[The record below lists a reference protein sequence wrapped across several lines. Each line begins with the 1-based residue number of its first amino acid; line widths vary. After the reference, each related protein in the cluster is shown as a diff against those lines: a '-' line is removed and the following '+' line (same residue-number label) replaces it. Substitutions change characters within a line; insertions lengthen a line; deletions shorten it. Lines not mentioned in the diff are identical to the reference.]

1 MYVEYLKMTRL
12 NLLKLVSCLVG
23 CALLVAGCS
32 SGPKIYTNQ
41 DPTVDFGKYRTFGFQ
56 AQLGTDGDQY
66 ASLASQY
73 LKAATVREMEARGY
87 KESANPDMIVNFS
100 VNTEEKIRTTQTPT
114 AGGYYGYR
122 GYGAWGGYGG
132 TETRVTQYTEGTVN
146 LDLVDARKSQL
157 IWEGV
162 IVGKVTDEVRENLA
176 EVCDAVVTEILASY
190 PYVAGN
196 STPQPLPGDK

>member
-1 MYVEYLKMTRL
+1 MTL
-12 NLLKLVSCLVG
+12 TNLGKLGLPLLCGALLLAG
-23 CALLVAGCS
+23 CA
-32 SGPKIYTNQ
+32 SGPKIYTNE

-56 AQLGTDGDQY
+56 AQLGTDNDQY

-100 VNTEEKIRTTQTPT
+100 VNTEEKIRTTQSPT

-132 TETRVTQYTEGTVN
+132 YETRVTQYTEGTVN
-146 LDLVDARKSQL
+146 VDLVDAEKSQL

-176 EVCDAVVTEILASY
+176 EVCDAVVTE
-190 PYVAGN
+190 VA
-196 STPQPLPGDK
+196 PGA

>member
-1 MYVEYLKMTRL
+1 MTRNNFIKL
-12 NLLKLVSCLVG
+12 ALTVVGSTLLIT
-23 CALLVAGCS
+23 ACS

-41 DPTVDFGKYRTFGFQ
+41 DPTVDFGNYKTFGFQ
-56 AQLGTDGDQY
+56 SQLGTDNDRYG
-66 ASLASQY
+66 SLASQY

-87 KESANPDMIVNFS
+87 KQSANPDMIVNFS
-100 VNTEEKIRTTQTPT
+100 VNTEEKIRTTQSPT

-146 LDLVDARKSQL
+146 VDLVDARKSQL

-176 EVCDAVVTEILASY
+176 AVCNEVVTEIFASY